1 MKAKK
6 EFIYPDY
13 EKIRKESRRID
24 CTITEADFNTS
35 CPNPYRINVTAGDIN
50 RYLKCKTGGNV

>member
-24 CTITEADFNTS
+24 CTITEADFNTDR
-35 CPNPYRINVTAGDIN
+35 PNPRRIDYTASDIR
-50 RYLKCKTGGNV
+50 RYLKYASGEM